1 MIDFSVIIPTY
12 NNEQKIERAVN
23 SVVKQTFNS
32 WELIIVDDG
41 STDATEDK
49 LKSFLAEYNNI
60 KYYKQANKGVTVARN
75 TGVEHATGEF
85 ICFLDSDDEVKENW
99 LMDFKRLKNAN
110 TGYIS
115 CGYLLNGEEGYPK
128 QNKRISDYKYSSLAG
143 SFALK
148 QSIFHKIGGYDF
160 HLKQS
165 ENWEMTARAIEF
177 CQLNDLEIVHTDH
190 PNLVYHHEKTAEQ
203 TKQRDE
209 YRANAT
215 LYLHR
220 KYSESGVLHFRKDD
234 FLISSAVNYCRAGD
248 MKKSRKIFW
257 KILKQKPSLSNLLR
271 LIIFEIPFL
280 RRKKWVR

>member
-1 MIDFSVIIPTY
+1 MADFSVIIPTY

-23 SVVKQTFNS
+23 SVVKQTCNS

-49 LKSFLAEYNNI
+49 LKSFLSEHNNI
-60 KYYKQANKGVTVARN
+60 KYFKQANKGVTVARN
-75 TGVEHATGEF
+75 TGVEFATGEF

-99 LMDFKRLKNAN
+99 LSDFQGLKKAN

-115 CGYLLNGEEGYPK
+115 CGYLLNGEERYPK
-128 QNKRISDYKYSSLAG
+128 QNKKISGYKYSSLAG

-148 QSIFHKIGGYDF
+148 KDIFDKIGGYDF
-160 HLKQS
+160 NLKQS

-177 CQLNDLEIVHTDH
+177 CQLNNLGIVHTDH
-190 PNLVYHHEKTAEQ
+190 SNLIYHHEKTPEQ

-234 FLISSAVNYCRAGD
+234 FLISSAVNYCRAGEI
-248 MKKSRKIFW
+248 KKSRKIFW
-257 KILKQKPSLSNLLR
+257 KILKQKPSLQNLLR
-271 LIIFEIPFL
+271 VIIFEIPFL
-280 RRKKWVR
+280 RNKKWVR